1 MFRGR
6 GGALF
11 GSNQV
16 SIIKI
21 ECCKNIRIFKCFYN
35 TPFIMRVAG
44 LEPARYRYRGILS
57 PLCLPIPPHPHKL
70 PAGTFQHVPQLKTR
84 TFTCTALMSLSH
96 ILGTLVGEG
105 GFEPP
110 KLLAADLQSV
120 PFGHSGIRPEFA
132 LISSDYNTCL
142 LYTSPYL
149 MSGAVYCGA
158 QPVTTGGQL
167 VPSDKPMTCLL
178 YTSRC
183 V

>member
-1 MFRGR
+1 
-6 GGALF
+6 
-11 GSNQV
+11 
-16 SIIKI
+16 
-21 ECCKNIRIFKCFYN
+21 
-35 TPFIMRVAG
+35 MRVAG

-132 LISSDYNTCL
+132 LISSDYNTTDYGKNQAFCEDLSVVYRSLFAGFICGYLLSMKVSAFQQIRL
-142 LYTSPYL
+142 LYIRATAAATQTQADSAAPQTQAAPQSL
-149 MSGAVYCGA
+149 HRKHRPE
-158 QPVTTGGQL
+158 PV
-167 VPSDKPMTCLL
+167 
-178 YTSRC
+178 
-183 V
+183 

>member
-57 PLCLPIPPHPHKL
+57 PLCLPIPPHPHK
-70 PAGTFQHVPQLKTR
+70 PRRNFSTHATAENQDPYAPCTDVLKLY
-84 TFTCTALMSLSH
+84 FN
-96 ILGTLVGEG
+96 GTLVGEG

-132 LISSDYNTCL
+132 LISSDYNTTDYGKNQAFCEHL
-142 LYTSPYL
+142 SAIIVTDLWLVWLEVLAGDHFLYS
-149 MSGAVYCGA
+149 
-158 QPVTTGGQL
+158 
-167 VPSDKPMTCLL
+167 K
-178 YTSRC
+178 
-183 V
+183 

>member
-132 LISSDYNTCL
+132 LISSDYNTTDFGKNQAFCEHL
-142 LYTSPYL
+142 SAIIVTDLWLVWLEVLAGDHFLYS
-149 MSGAVYCGA
+149 
-158 QPVTTGGQL
+158 
-167 VPSDKPMTCLL
+167 K
-178 YTSRC
+178 
-183 V
+183 

>member
-16 SIIKI
+16 SVIKI

-57 PLCLPIPPHPHKL
+57 PLCLPIPPHPHK
-70 PAGTFQHVPQLKTR
+70 PRRNFSTHATAENQDPYAPCTDVLKLY
-84 TFTCTALMSLSH
+84 FN
-96 ILGTLVGEG
+96 GTLVGEG

-132 LISSDYNTCL
+132 LISSDYNTTDFGKNQAFCEHL
-142 LYTSPYL
+142 SAIIVTDLWLVWLEVLAGDHFLYS
-149 MSGAVYCGA
+149 
-158 QPVTTGGQL
+158 
-167 VPSDKPMTCLL
+167 K
-178 YTSRC
+178 
-183 V
+183 

>member
-1 MFRGR
+1 LFRGR

-57 PLCLPIPPHPHKL
+57 PLCLPIPPHPQKPRRNFSTRATAENQDLYAPCTDVLKL
-70 PAGTFQHVPQLKTR
+70 YFN
-84 TFTCTALMSLSH
+84 
-96 ILGTLVGEG
+96 GTLVGEG

-132 LISSDYNTCL
+132 LISSDYNTTDFGKNQAFCEHL
-142 LYTSPYL
+142 SAIIVTDLWLVWLEVLAGDHFLYS
-149 MSGAVYCGA
+149 
-158 QPVTTGGQL
+158 
-167 VPSDKPMTCLL
+167 K
-178 YTSRC
+178 
-183 V
+183 

>member
-1 MFRGR
+1 MEKSQPYRCAYGKLYPDYTKAF
-6 GGALF
+6 LILED
-11 GSNQV
+11 V
-16 SIIKI
+16 YIKKVPLSLSWSGI
-21 ECCKNIRIFKCFYN
+21 LTNTAPDVDKEPIKKLWKNSSKADFLV
-35 TPFIMRVAG
+35 RVAG

-120 PFGHSGIRPEFA
+120 PFGHSGIRPIFA
-132 LISSDYNTCL
+132 LISSDYNT
-142 LYTSPYL
+142 TD
-149 MSGAVYCGA
+149 MGKNQEVY
-158 QPVTTGGQL
+158 
-167 VPSDKPMTCLL
+167 
-178 YTSRC
+178 
-183 V
+183 